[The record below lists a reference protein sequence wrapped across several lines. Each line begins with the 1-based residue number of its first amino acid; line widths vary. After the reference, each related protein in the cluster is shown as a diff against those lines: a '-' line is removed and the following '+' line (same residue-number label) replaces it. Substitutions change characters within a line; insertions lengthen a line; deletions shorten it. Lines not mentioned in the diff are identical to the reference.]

1 MAKVC
6 QPTGIPSKKES
17 SSFSLTLNSPS
28 PLIQQSSLSW
38 KSYCHQSKFDLF
50 FSSPFKNFKLL
61 SQMFRF
67 DHDKESSDTDDEV
80 HTLNSMPKI
89 PIWKLWH
96 KASRPSS
103 SNISD
108 FTRPGPSASCCAGGP
123 NSRKRRRSGQSGYGN
138 QDGFAQQQSWQRSR
152 MFTMHMQLQN
162 CMGCRRAQLAKMA
175 RSSGC
180 SGCSSPGTSSSSSSA
195 STSSSGCSP

>member
-6 QPTGIPSKKES
+6 QPTGILSKKES
-17 SSFSLTLNSPS
+17 SSFSSTLNSPS
-28 PLIQQSSLSW
+28 PLIQQSSPSW

-67 DHDKESSDTDDEV
+67 DHDKESSDNDDEV
-80 HTLNSMPKI
+80 HTLETMTKI

-96 KASRPSS
+96 KANKPSS

-123 NSRKRRRSGQSGYGN
+123 NSRNRRRSGQSGCGN
-138 QDGFAQQQSWQRSR
+138 QDDSAQQSWQRSR
-152 MFTMHMQLQN
+152 MFNMHMQLQN
-162 CMGCRRAQLAKMA
+162 CMGCRRAQFAKMA
-175 RSSGC
+175 RSS
-180 SGCSSPGTSSSSSSA
+180 SGRSGNSSSSSA
-195 STSSSGCSP
+195 STSSSGCSPSSSD

>member
-6 QPTGIPSKKES
+6 QPTGILSKKES
-17 SSFSLTLNSPS
+17 SSFSSTLNSPS
-28 PLIQQSSLSW
+28 PLIQQSSPSW
-38 KSYCHQSKFDLF
+38 KNFCHQSKSDLF
-50 FSSPFKNFKLL
+50 FFRITKFKLL

-162 CMGCRRAQLAKMA
+162 CMGCRRAQFAKMA
-175 RSSGC
+175 RSSSGC
-180 SGCSSPGTSSSSSSA
+180 SGNSSSSSA
-195 STSSSGCSP
+195 STSSSGCSPSSSD